1 MNNKNSRF
9 SIVPP
14 QVNIERSRQ
23 EFNSTHLTTFNAG
36 KLIPIYAQ
44 EVLPGS
50 TFTMDTS
57 ALIRMSTPIFPVM
70 DDAFLDTYYFW
81 VPNRILWNH
90 FKNLMGENDE
100 TYWVSPTKY
109 EVPFITFDEGVK
121 PSGVG
126 DYIGIPPRVPC
137 SVSSLPFRAYRLI
150 WNEWFRDQN
159 LQDPHLIN
167 LGDSESD
174 LTLDDLLPVAKYH
187 DYFTSCLP
195 APQKGPD
202 VYLPI
207 GNAPVVTSNELLE
220 ASHSFV
226 PLYFQTTD
234 GQTVDEAGHLALTM
248 PNNKSKTLRAEY
260 GVKGGGEDSVLT
272 QAVLRPANLVADLT
286 SSDFATINNL
296 RTAFAIQRIY
306 ERDARSGTRFREM
319 LKAHFGVTIPDQ
331 TVQIPEYLGGNR
343 TPITVNQVVQQSSTN
358 EVSPQGNVAAYSKTV
373 GYDHSFD
380 KSFVEHGW
388 IIGVACVRTQHTYSQ
403 GIERQFFKK
412 DRFDFYWPA
421 LANIGEQPVFNREIF
436 YQGTSEDEEVFGYQ
450 EAWAEHR
457 YKPNRLSGSFR
468 PGAGSL
474 DSWHYGDYYEDVPRL
489 SDEWIRETDENINRT
504 LAVQSSLADQ
514 FLADFYFK
522 CTVTLPM
529 PLYSVPG
536 LLDHN

>member
-1 MNNKNSRF
+1 MNNKITRF
-9 SIVPP
+9 SVVPP
-14 QVNIERSRQ
+14 QVDIGRSRQ

-36 KLIPIYAQ
+36 KLIPIYCQ

-50 TFTMDTS
+50 TFTMNTS
-57 ALIRMSTPIFPVM
+57 MLVRMSTPIFPVL
-70 DDAFLDTYYFW
+70 DDAYVDVYWFW
-81 VPNRILWNH
+81 CPNRILFTH

-109 EVPFITFDEGVK
+109 EVPFITFDDGVK
-121 PSGVG
+121 ECGVG
-126 DYIGIPPRVPC
+126 DYLGIPPHIKC
-137 SVSSLPFRAYRLI
+137 KISALPFRAYRLI

-159 LQDPHLIN
+159 LQDPELIN
-167 LGDSESD
+167 LGDLEED
-174 LTLDDLLPVAKYH
+174 MTLDDLLPVDKYH

-195 APQKGPD
+195 SPQRGPD
-202 VYLPI
+202 VYLPLGTVPI
-207 GNAPVVTSNELLE
+207 TTTAQDQLFPRDYEYPMRFIVEGGNP
-220 ASHSFV
+220 
-226 PLYFQTTD
+226 
-234 GQTVDEAGHLALTM
+234 
-248 PNNKSKTLRAEY
+248 
-260 GVKGGGEDSVLT
+260 EDSGYGYYISAQRSSEYT
-272 QAVLRPANLVADLT
+272 MQARLYENSTLSDSNGWGGIAPANLVADL
-286 SSDFATINNL
+286 SSSQLATINNL

-306 ERDARSGTRFREM
+306 ERDARSGSRFREM

-331 TVQIPEYLGGNR
+331 TVQVPEYLGGNR
-343 TPITVNQVVQQSSTN
+343 TRITVNQVVQQSATDS
-358 EVSPQGNVAAYSKTV
+358 VSPQGNVAAFSKTV
-373 GYDHSFD
+373 DANHSFD

-421 LANIGEQPVFNREIF
+421 LANIGEQPVLNREI
-436 YQGTSEDEEVFGYQ
+436 YAQGNDEDEEVFGYQ

-457 YKPNRLSGSFR
+457 FKPNRLSGAFR

-474 DSWHYGDYYEDVPRL
+474 DSWHYGDYYTALPRL
-489 SDEWIRETDENINRT
+489 SDSWIRETDVNINRT
-504 LAVQSSLADQ
+504 LAVQSHLADQ
-514 FLADFYFK
+514 FLADFYFD